1 MKIQPLEDKVLIKP
15 TEETGEQKKGSII
28 VPETAKEKS
37 QVGIIEA
44 IGPES
49 LYCIE
54 DGKKVPKKNPPH
66 NREYKVGD
74 KVIYTKFGG
83 TEFELEGT
91 TYLIVDTKDLLAILN
106 K

>member
-15 TEETGEQKKGSII
+15 MEENGEQKKGSII
-28 VPETAKEKS
+28 VPETAKEKP

-49 LYCIE
+49 LCCME
-54 DGKKVPKKNPPH
+54 DGKKVPKKKPSH
-66 NREYKVGD
+66 DRKYKVGD
-74 KVIYTKFGG
+74 KVIYAKYGA

-91 TYLIVDTKDLLAILN
+91 TYLIVETKDLLGIL
-106 K
+106 KD

>member
-1 MKIQPLEDKVLIKP
+1 MKIQPLEDRVLIKP
-15 TEETGEQKKGSII
+15 LEEKEKKMGSII
-28 VPETAKEKS
+28 IPETAKEKP

-54 DGKKVPKKNPPH
+54 DGKKVPKKKPSH
-66 NREYKVGD
+66 TREYKVGD
-74 KVIYTKFGG
+74 KVIFAKYGG
-83 TEFELEGT
+83 TEFEIEGT
-91 TYLIVDTKDLLAILN
+91 TYLIVETKDLLAILN